1 MTLRRIKV
9 IIKMLPAKEE
19 SEPTSPGFITAHS
32 RCLSWHTVSAQRL
45 LPNTSAKQ
53 KSWDFIATSDKN
65 TLVSDQGTWDSGVAM
80 ETG

>member
-80 ETG
+80 EIG